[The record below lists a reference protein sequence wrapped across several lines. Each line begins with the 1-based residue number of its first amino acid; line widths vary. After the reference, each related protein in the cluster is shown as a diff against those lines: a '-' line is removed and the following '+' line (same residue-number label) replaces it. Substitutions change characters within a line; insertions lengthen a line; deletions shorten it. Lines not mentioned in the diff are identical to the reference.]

1 MIKVWGPDNFEYDYD
16 LNGNLIR
23 TFGSQGEVVYTN
35 KGDRVQRVAS
45 KVSDFKVTYDPVTG
59 CVASI
64 GADSKT
70 GRKFWHDARGKLVQ
84 MAISG
89 SGSGGGKNS
98 DVRSSRTSYQYDHLQ
113 RLVASIEVSNGGRGQ
128 KIVTQYFYS
137 DIRFPNRVTHVQSP
151 RSGLTQRLLYDEQGH
166 LVALETK
173 DQKLYVAADHVGSP
187 LLIFRPD
194 GTVDKAVKYSAYG
207 LVLSDSS
214 PIMTLPVGYR
224 GGLNIGSG
232 LVMIDQRVYDVL
244 THQWLNPDWERL
256 QNELNHPN
264 DLYVYRYICFTFRYI
279 AIYFRKRNVVYR
291 AGRVP
296 RNSGD

>member
-1 MIKVWGPDNFEYDYD
+1 MVNI
-16 LNGNLIR
+16 LI
-23 TFGSQGEVVYTN
+23 S
-35 KGDRVQRVAS
+35 RV
-45 KVSDFKVTYDPVTG
+45 F
-59 CVASI
+59 
-64 GADSKT
+64 
-70 GRKFWHDARGKLVQ
+70 F
-84 MAISG
+84 
-89 SGSGGGKNS
+89 
-98 DVRSSRTSYQYDHLQ
+98 
-113 RLVASIEVSNGGRGQ
+113 
-128 KIVTQYFYS
+128 F
-137 DIRFPNRVTHVQSP
+137 F
-151 RSGLTQRLLYDEQGH
+151 RLLYDEQGH

-214 PIMTLPVGYR
+214 PIMSLPVGYR

-264 DLYVYRYICFTFRYI
+264 DLYVYRYVI
-279 AIYFRKRNVVYR
+279 IYFFVKLILQVGKILISRN
-291 AGRVP
+291 
-296 RNSGD
+296 